1 MARVSCPLSSHAAG
15 LLHADTSHVALL
27 LKICLVINVYRL
39 PGNCLE
45 SLSPHLLYDESC
57 CPELAVSCGHLQHP
71 SFLQGHC
78 PMPLVVGVL
87 IVIYSG
93 VLLSLIMMKNH
104 PPL

>member
-45 SLSPHLLYDESC
+45 SLSPHLLYDES
-57 CPELAVSCGHLQHP
+57 
-71 SFLQGHC
+71 
-78 PMPLVVGVL
+78 
-87 IVIYSG
+87 
-93 VLLSLIMMKNH
+93 
-104 PPL
+104 